1 MRCPV
6 DSDGGL
12 SGVQLS
18 VQIKESTHR
27 PIREEEYFVEILG
40 DKPVEKHQENHHPE
54 HFPRE
59 APSSRSIGQTD
70 DVGVTP
76 EVVLHVS
83 VLREIC
89 S

>member
-27 PIREEEYFVEILG
+27 PTREEEYSVKTLG
-40 DKPVEKHQENHHPE
+40 DRPGEKHQEDHHPE
-54 HFPRE
+54 HLPRE
-59 APSSRSIGQTD
+59 APGSRSVGQTD

-76 EVVLHVS
+76 EVVLGIS
-83 VLREIC
+83 VLRKIC
-89 S
+89 H